1 MRNNHGGGYQYRIA
15 PLPSG
20 NFAALKESDFKPL
33 DFVQDEQSIVF
44 PNGTTLK
51 LTESQTT
58 FISEGTLP
66 VGGTWSMIPMPPTLL
81 GNDAV
86 LLLLRRYCFDRPFCL
101 AAYCLAMV
109 LHLFFSSSR

>member
-1 MRNNHGGGYQYRIA
+1 VAWAIRNNHGGGYQYRIA

-20 NFAALKESDFKPL
+20 NFTNLKESDFKPL

-66 VGGTWSMIPMPPTLL
+66 VGGTWSMMPMPPTLL

-86 LLLLRRYCFDRPFCL
+86 F
-101 AAYCLAMV
+101 AIVAGI
-109 LHLFFSSSR
+109 LF